1 MGKLQ
6 EVDLGPE
13 AATKSWARH
22 EDVQNTRSSTIAQHS
37 GLING
42 QSKEQKPGKRRRW
55 QKRRNSEDIARD
67 AAVEAV
73 LRESRLNIF
82 EKETPPSPPANYNSD
97 AEDAGDAMLEQ
108 FRRDYMESQESQ
120 KRKPAPPPGLKG
132 VKEQPKGPKLGGSRS
147 ARAAMQKLQEEA
159 AKGVKR

>member
-1 MGKLQ
+1 MAEQNHRLHGWPIPHHLEEFVAKLTPTSTPVPRTAASSASPLPSAIRDQEESPQAVRPDRDVRLAAGMGKLQ

-73 LRESRLNIF
+73 LRESRLKF
-82 EKETPPSPPANYNSD
+82 
-97 AEDAGDAMLEQ
+97 
-108 FRRDYMESQESQ
+108 F
-120 KRKPAPPPGLKG
+120 
-132 VKEQPKGPKLGGSRS
+132 
-147 ARAAMQKLQEEA
+147 
-159 AKGVKR
+159 